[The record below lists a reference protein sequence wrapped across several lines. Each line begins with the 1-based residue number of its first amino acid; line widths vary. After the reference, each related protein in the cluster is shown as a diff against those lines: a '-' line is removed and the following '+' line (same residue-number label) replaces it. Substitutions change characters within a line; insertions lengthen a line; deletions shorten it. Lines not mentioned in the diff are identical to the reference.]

1 MLIDCPACKKK
12 ISDKADECNHCGFLI
27 TAVDAEAVLRKEKM
41 DKYIRQQSLQ
51 TQSFIA
57 VLVFITGFGFM
68 YWGQPEVGSTQHSIA
83 MLVCVIGFVWYIIN
97 RVRILLT
104 KRSKVFG

>member
-1 MLIDCPACKKK
+1 MLTDCPACKKK
-12 ISDKADECNHCGFLI
+12 ISDKADECNHCGFKVS
-27 TAVDAEAVLRKEKM
+27 ADDAESILRKKKLAQYM
-41 DKYIRQQSLQ
+41 RHQSLQ

-68 YWGQPEVGSTQHSIA
+68 YWGFPEVGSTQHSIA

-97 RVRILLT
+97 RGRILLT
-104 KRSKVFG
+104 KRTKMFN